1 MTTISSGNITITLA
15 ITGASGAVYGMRLLE
30 CLIQAQCQVYF
41 MLSKAG
47 RLVLNT
53 ELDLVLPAKAIAVE
67 RVLNARFAAYAGQ
80 LQVFGLR
87 QWMAPVAS
95 GSSSIQAMVICPCS
109 MGTLGNIAAGLSANL
124 IDRAAAVMLKERRKL
139 ILVVRETPLSALH
152 LENMLRLSQL
162 GVIILPACP
171 GFYFKPQSI
180 ADLVDFIVA
189 RVLDHLNVAHEIV
202 RRWNSVV
209 PS

>member
-1 MTTISSGNITITLA
+1 
-15 ITGASGAVYGMRLLE
+15 
-30 CLIQAQCQVYF
+30 

-189 RVLDHLNVAHEIV
+189 RVLDHLDVAHEIV